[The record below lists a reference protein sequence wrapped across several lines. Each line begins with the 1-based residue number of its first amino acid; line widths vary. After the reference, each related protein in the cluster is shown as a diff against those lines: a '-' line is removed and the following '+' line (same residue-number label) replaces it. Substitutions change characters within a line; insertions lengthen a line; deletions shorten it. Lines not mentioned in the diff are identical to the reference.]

1 MDDILSMDIAF
12 EQQPALDPKLLEE
25 KVNFLEKKI
34 LLVFCI
40 NEKRKRFSL
49 RFEKQALKCYLKLF
63 YKPLFMKNDWKINL
77 QQMIKNNGIQETRFI
92 LESELKFIKQYLNK
106 IKMYDVA
113 EKSIND
119 ILNIYWFSKEYFDFI
134 ERAHLFL
141 EQLDGELNNFGG
153 SVIHEITH

>member
-1 MDDILSMDIAF
+1 MEDIFSMDIAF
-12 EQQPALDPKLLEE
+12 EQQPTIDPKQLEE

-40 NEKRKRFSL
+40 NEKKKRFTLS
-49 RFEKQALKCYLKLF
+49 FEKKALKCYLKLF
-63 YKPLFMKNDWKINL
+63 YKPLFMKNDWKVNL
-77 QQMIKNNGIQETRFI
+77 QQLIKKKGIQETRFI

-119 ILNIYWFSKEYFDFI
+119 ILNIYWFSKEYFDVI
-134 ERAHLFL
+134 ERAHFFL
-141 EQLDGELNNFGG
+141 EQLDGELSNFSG
-153 SVIHEITH
+153 SSAPEIAH